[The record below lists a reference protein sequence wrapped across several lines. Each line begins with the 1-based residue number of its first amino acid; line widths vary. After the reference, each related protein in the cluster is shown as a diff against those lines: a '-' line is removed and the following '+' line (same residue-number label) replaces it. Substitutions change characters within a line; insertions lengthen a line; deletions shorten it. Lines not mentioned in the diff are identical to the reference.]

1 MRAKCDYALSAARAN
16 CYVRCRNI
24 HPADRSSPATDLPP
38 KLSDLGITKK
48 GIIGLANDWPQSPR
62 ANLKPLSGTVRPQ
75 SLEGSRES
83 RNGVGPRHP
92 MPANNSGRVIRMRDN
107 RLLAK
112 HSQTAAGGPLETASV
127 HTALPLG
134 KKVVTVHG
142 PSSREMK
149 ATKILCRKCRVGWVA
164 HDERCS
170 QCGYN
175 EEREERMGR
184 LVRNSLILLVSVLAV
199 IWLIHRN

>member
-1 MRAKCDYALSAARAN
+1 MRAKCDYALSAARTN

-107 RLLAK
+107 RL
-112 HSQTAAGGPLETASV
+112 
-127 HTALPLG
+127 
-134 KKVVTVHG
+134 
-142 PSSREMK
+142 
-149 ATKILCRKCRVGWVA
+149 
-164 HDERCS
+164 
-170 QCGYN
+170 
-175 EEREERMGR
+175 
-184 LVRNSLILLVSVLAV
+184 
-199 IWLIHRN
+199 